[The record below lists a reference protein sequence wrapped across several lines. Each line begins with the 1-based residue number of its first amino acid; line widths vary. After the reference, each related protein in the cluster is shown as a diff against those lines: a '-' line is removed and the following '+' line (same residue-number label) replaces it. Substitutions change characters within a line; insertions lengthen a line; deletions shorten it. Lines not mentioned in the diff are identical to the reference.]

1 MLNGI
6 CCMEVY
12 IKNLSKISFNMIK
25 KCWIKWWVGL
35 LLPIQTKKWVT
46 GVSCM
51 PGFYVTRLLLTCS
64 ELRWYQQRLF
74 LRPLFLLMD
83 WLLAHIIKVER
94 YLWCINCIC
103 RESSGVFKE
112 WFLAVKAS
120 TLSPEQ
126 FQKIAVAPHDFTK
139 NILTQFGSSI
149 VKQSK
154 LI

>member
-1 MLNGI
+1 MLNKMMGWFA
-6 CCMEVY
+6 VTY
-12 IKNLSKISFNMIK
+12 
-25 KCWIKWWVGL
+25 
-35 LLPIQTKKWVT
+35 TDKKWVM
-46 GVSCM
+46 VNSCM

-64 ELRWYQQRLF
+64 ELCWYHPRFF
-74 LRPLFLLMD
+74 LRSLFLLMD

-94 YLWCINCIC
+94 YLWCINCMC
-103 RESSGVFKE
+103 REPSGVFKE
-112 WFLAVKAS
+112 CFLAVNAS

-149 VKQSK
+149 VKQWK

>member
-25 KCWIKWWVGL
+25 KSWIKWWVGL

-46 GVSCM
+46 VISCM
-51 PGFYVTRLLLTCS
+51 PGVYVKRLLLTCS

-74 LRPLFLLMD
+74 LRPLFLLMH
-83 WLLAHIIKVER
+83 WLLARIFQVER
-94 YLWCINCIC
+94 YFWCINCMC

-112 WFLAVKAS
+112 CFLAVNAS

-126 FQKIAVAPHDFTK
+126 F
-139 NILTQFGSSI
+139 
-149 VKQSK
+149 
-154 LI
+154 